1 MSLWLL
7 PIPDKASLF
16 APALFYWF
24 SQPLPLLAK
33 KFLFYINGRN
43 SHRHSIIFL
52 QKEAPIK
59 NYQCVI
65 IVLGYINYVYL

>member
-33 KFLFYINGRN
+33 KFFFILTEGTATDTQLFFCKRRPQLKTI
-43 SHRHSIIFL
+43 S
-52 QKEAPIK
+52 
-59 NYQCVI
+59 V
-65 IVLGYINYVYL
+65 